1 MSMKH
6 TTTADAFTPED
17 FGKLVDLEVQAK
29 SIAARSATVFG
40 TDKVKVN
47 FPLWTA
53 DPSVGWYGELDEITP
68 ADGSTDEVEVTPSK
82 TAGLTLISNELKDD
96 SDPAVAKLAGAG
108 LSNQIARAIDAA
120 YLGNTTA
127 KGPNGLQSISYSSV
141 DTGTA
146 LANLDPFIKA
156 RYAAI
161 AAGSEL
167 SSWIVSPATAEA
179 VSLLKETSGSNRN
192 LIEFVEDGLRVA
204 GLPVL
209 VSDQVDAATLFWGVP
224 EAHVMYV
231 LRKGTSV
238 ERFPA
243 VTQDGTYVRAVS
255 RIGVGF
261 LNPAGVV
268 RGHKAA

>member
-1 MSMKH
+1 MIH

-29 SIAARSATVFG
+29 SVAARSATVFG

-53 DPSVGWYGELDEITP
+53 DPSVGWYSELDEIIP

-96 SDPAVAKLAGAG
+96 SSPEVAKLAGAG

-120 YLGNTTA
+120 FLGNTTA
-127 KGPNGLQSISYSSV
+127 KGPDGLQSIAYSTV
-141 DTGTA
+141 DTGAA
-146 LANLDPFIKA
+146 LANLDPFVSA

-161 AAGSEL
+161 DAGSEL
-167 SSWIVSPATAEA
+167 TSWIVTPETAEA
-179 VSLLKETSGSNRN
+179 ISLLKEASGSNKN
-192 LIEFVEDGLRVA
+192 LVEFVEDGLRVA

-209 VSDQVDAATLFWGVP
+209 VSDQVDAATVFWGIP
-224 EAHVMYV
+224 KSHVMYV

-255 RIGVGF
+255 RIGIGF
-261 LNPAGVV
+261 LNEAGVV
-268 RGHKAA
+268 RGYDAA